1 MSWGVLQIESTQ
13 PPHCVL
19 GKQRG
24 GPVSLARKRHILPL
38 RTATLLSSRRF
49 GVDTL
54 LLRYHKGTGTW
65 CGISAGACGG
75 SEGDR

>member
-1 MSWGVLQIESTQ
+1 
-13 PPHCVL
+13 
-19 GKQRG
+19 
-24 GPVSLARKRHILPL
+24 VSLPRKPHILPL

-54 LLRYHKGTGTW
+54 LLRYYKGTGTW
-65 CGISAGACGG
+65 CAIIAVACDG